1 MAVIRVTCGAVGI
14 TYKDSNGQKRHALR
28 DVKSGPFECD
38 DKVAE
43 RFVHRR
49 VAEYANV
56 EANVRENIP
65 EAEKEEP
72 MQPDQK
78 DGEKIYTRE
87 ELGKMKNED
96 LKNLAG
102 SLGIDVS
109 GCLKKEEYVE
119 AILEEQEDE
128 LPDLEAEDP
137 VG

>member
-14 TYKDSNGQKRHALR
+14 TYKDSNGQKRHALK
-28 DVKSGPFECD
+28 DVKSGPVECD
-38 DKVAE
+38 DEVAE
-43 RFVHRR
+43 RFVRR
-49 VAEYANV
+49 GVAKYANI

-65 EAEKEEP
+65 ETEKEESV
-72 MQPDQK
+72 QPDQE
-78 DGEKIYTRE
+78 DGEKLYTRE